1 MATTTASDEIII
13 HSVGDVSPRRIDYG
27 EPPESL
33 FAMVAGRIKEA
44 DISVCQLE
52 CNLSTKGWLQY
63 RSRPTT
69 WYGRAHPDNVK
80 SLVHGGFSLVTHA
93 SNHCFDYGPDSIV
106 ETVEVLRRNGI
117 EVIGVGRNI
126 EEARRP
132 AIFERKGTKVAF
144 LDYNSVLPEEYQ
156 AREDKPGC
164 APLKIATYYETQEF
178 EPGTPPKVITIP
190 REDDLK
196 AMEDDIR
203 RARAQADVVVMS
215 IHWGVHFIPGVLAD
229 YQFTV
234 GHRAID
240 AGADLILGSHPHLLK
255 GIEIYKGKVIF
266 FSQGNFAQETPH
278 HIKPPPGILP
288 RRMSKIYRSGENEFG
303 TDRYGGPHDKQ
314 YTMMIKC
321 VISGKRISKVSF
333 FPGWVNDRAEPR
345 LLSRDD
351 SKFNEVLSY
360 IERWC
365 RPLGTS
371 LTVEGDEVMV
381 YPQRRAD

>member
-1 MATTTASDEIII
+1 MATRSDSEEIVI

-33 FAMVAGRIKEA
+33 FAMVADRIKES

-80 SLVHGGFSLVTHA
+80 SLVHGGFKLVTHA
-93 SNHCFDYGPDSIV
+93 SNHCFDYGPESIV
-106 ETVEVLRRNGI
+106 ETIDVLRNHGI
-117 EVIGVGRNI
+117 KVAGIGRNI
-126 EEARRP
+126 QEAREP
-132 AIFERKGTKVAF
+132 AIFECKGTKIAF
-144 LDYNSVLPEEYQ
+144 LDYNSVLPEEYE
-156 AREDKPGC
+156 ARDDKPGC
-164 APLKIATYYETQEF
+164 APLKVATYYESQEF
-178 EPGTPPKVITIP
+178 EPGTPPRVITIP
-190 REDDLK
+190 RANDLK
-196 AMEDDIR
+196 AMEEDIK
-203 RARAQADVVVMS
+203 RARTKADVVVMS
-215 IHWGVHFIPGVLAD
+215 IHWGVHFVPGVLAD

-234 GHRAID
+234 GHKAID
-240 AGADLILGSHPHLLK
+240 VGADLILGSHPHLLK

-288 RRMSKIYRSGENEFG
+288 RRMSKIYRSGENDFG

-321 VISGKRISKVSF
+321 VIKGKAISKVSF
-333 FPGWVNDRAEPR
+333 YPGWVNDRAEPR

-351 SKFNEVLSY
+351 SKFGEVLGY

-365 RPLGTS
+365 RPLGTR
-371 LTVEGDEVMV
+371 LTVDGDEVVV
-381 YPQRRAD
+381 YPQQKAD

>member
-1 MATTTASDEIII
+1 MATRNGSEEIVI

-33 FAMVAGRIKEA
+33 FAMVADRIKEA
-44 DISVCQLE
+44 DISLCQLE

-80 SLVHGGFSLVTHA
+80 SLVLGGFKLVTHA

-106 ETVEVLRRNGI
+106 ETREVLERNGI
-117 EVIGVGRNI
+117 KVAGIGKNI
-126 EEARRP
+126 QEARQP
-132 AIFERKGTKVAF
+132 AIFECKGTKIAF
-144 LDYNSVLPEEYQ
+144 LDYNSVLPEEYE
-156 AREDKPGC
+156 ARDDKPGC
-164 APLKIATYYETQEF
+164 APLKIGTYYETQEF
-178 EPGTPPKVITIP
+178 EPGTPPKVVTIP
-190 REDDLK
+190 RANDLK
-196 AMEDDIR
+196 AMEDDIKQ
-203 RARAQADVVVMS
+203 ARTQADIVVMS

-234 GHRAID
+234 GHKAID

-288 RRMSKIYRSGENEFG
+288 RRMSKIYRSGENDFG
-303 TDRYGGPHDKQ
+303 NDRYGGPHDKQ
-314 YTMMIKC
+314 YTMMIKV
-321 VISGKRISKVSF
+321 VISQKSIDKVSF

-351 SKFNEVLSY
+351 SKFDEVLGY

-365 RPLGTS
+365 RPLGTT
-371 LTVEGDEVMV
+371 LTVKGDEVV
-381 YPQRRAD
+381 VLPQ